1 MSGQSFHQNEQTSVL
16 KSSCLSIWFS
26 GSGRPGAGATCW
38 LGEGRAV
45 IGSPTKPPSG
55 GVGSGLQIKLGRL
68 FLEERGVN
76 AKQATA
82 KLT

>member
-26 GSGRPGAGATCW
+26 GSGRPGARATCW

-45 IGSPTKPPSG
+45 IDSPTKPPSG
-55 GVGSGLQIKLGRL
+55 GVGSGFQIKLGRL

-76 AKQATA
+76 AKQATP